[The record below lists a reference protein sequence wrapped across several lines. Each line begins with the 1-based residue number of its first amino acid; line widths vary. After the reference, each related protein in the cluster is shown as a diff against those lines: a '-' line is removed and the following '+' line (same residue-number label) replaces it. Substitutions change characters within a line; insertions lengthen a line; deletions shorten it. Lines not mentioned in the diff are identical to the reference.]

1 MGSVWTS
8 IFTTSGLMV
17 AKTRRPYGIH
27 GTLFD
32 ELAEK
37 NNSIPLR
44 TMKLQTMLGC
54 LITTRRDS

>member
-1 MGSVWTS
+1 
-8 IFTTSGLMV
+8 MV

-37 NNSIPLR
+37 KQFYPTKNDEVTNYVGLPNNYS
-44 TMKLQTMLGC
+44 
-54 LITTRRDS
+54 TR

>member
-37 NNSIPLR
+37 KQFYPTKNDEVTNYVGLPNNYS
-44 TMKLQTMLGC
+44 
-54 LITTRRDS
+54 TR